1 MSETINNN
9 RRVLP
14 PQLVGIGV
22 ALILLLVVLLV
33 IFSSQGNGRS
43 MKPLRP
49 TPAAGELI
57 VDTQPLLVT
66 FDQLNSDPNSLLNQR
81 IQVTG
86 DFLRLRPQNCL
97 LINGPTFRWA
107 LVSDTLQLDA
117 RGYEA
122 IVHLIPD
129 GTSVTVEGFWR
140 SYTGP
145 LGCGKKPAAGTVWYL
160 DVTQIVQPNPLP
172 NFGGVPVD
180 VIPPA
185 GDGGTMS
192 PELTPETPTPAGT
205 ETPTPTPTTTG
216 TPSATPTATPSP
228 DGLGGSETPTAT
240 PTGTLSPTVTGTP
253 PTATPSATPTATLAP
268 GITPTL
274 MPPTPIPPTP
284 TQTSGGYPAP
294 DPYP

>member
-1 MSETINNN
+1 MSDLVDND
-9 RRVLP
+9 RRLLPSQLLWAGGVLA
-14 PQLVGIGV
+14 G
-22 ALILLLVVLLV
+22 LLV
-33 IFSSQGNGRS
+33 ILLIILFSQGNGRP
-43 MKPLRP
+43 MKPLRSL
-49 TPAAGELI
+49 PAPGDLI
-57 VDTQPLLVT
+57 VESQPLLVT
-66 FDQLNSDPNSLLNQR
+66 FDQLNSDPNSLLDQR
-81 IQVTG
+81 IRVTG

-145 LGCGKKPAAGTVWYL
+145 LGCGKKPAASTVWFL
-160 DVTQIVQPNPLP
+160 EVTQIVQPNPLP

-185 GDGGTMS
+185 DDGGAVS

-240 PTGTLSPTVTGTP
+240 VGGTRQPTVTGTP
-253 PTATPSATPTATLAP
+253 PTTTPSATPTATLAP

-274 MPPTPIPPTP
+274 IPPTPVPPTP
-284 TQTSGGYPAP
+284 TQTSGGYPDP